1 MWCVKKLDH
10 KDELYHHGIKG
21 QKWGKKNGPPYP
33 LGASDHSSA
42 ERKEGHKG
50 WSKEAKRELDNKNGN
65 KSSNKSSNKTKKKS
79 GLTDKQKKYIK
90 IGAAVAVTALAT
102 YGGYKLYESGKL
114 DDLISKGKE
123 ALNKTI
129 TPKNVKD
136 AMQSIKDDDFKPAD
150 GLFDYKQ
157 ISKLTSSEIEAIRAY
172 TATPSY
178 RDVNEY
184 LRGITKEPTAKSKS
198 IADDITSALNKVFIN
213 KDVEVQRGIGRS
225 AAETIL
231 GEDTIETLS
240 RLKKQYVDESS
251 VIHLDSLVGVIS
263 KDNGIMSTAIPT
275 ESWLFSGIKK
285 SVAQNFARDGDG
297 IVFDIKAKAGSKGMY
312 VAPLSA
318 YYSEHELV
326 FAPGSSL
333 VTDGTI
339 QLISGIWHIGAILT
353 Q

>member
-1 MWCVKKLDH
+1 MWYVRKLDS
-10 KDELYHHGIKG
+10 KNELYHHGIKG
-21 QKWGKKNGPPYP
+21 QKWGDKNGPPYP
-33 LGASDHSSA
+33 LGASNHSST
-42 ERKEGHKG
+42 EKKQGSRG
-50 WSKEAKRELDNKNGN
+50 WSKEAKRELGNKNGN
-65 KSSNKSSNKTKKKS
+65 KTGNKTKKKS

-90 IGAAVAVTALAT
+90 IGAAVVVTALAT

-114 DDLISKGKE
+114 DGLIGKGKE
-123 ALNKTI
+123 ALGKTYI
-129 TPKNVKD
+129 PNDVKA
-136 AMQSIKDDDFKPAD
+136 AMNSMKDDYFEPAA

-157 ISKLTSSEIEAIRAY
+157 ISKLTSNEIKAIHDY
-172 TATPSY
+172 TSSPYY

-184 LRGITKEPTAKSKS
+184 LRGIVKEPS
-198 IADDITSALNKVFIN
+198 IKGKTTGDAITSALNKVFIN

-225 AAETIL
+225 AAESIL
-231 GEDTIETLS
+231 GKDTIETLS

-251 VIHLDSLVGVIS
+251 VIHLDSLVGVTN
-263 KDNGIMSTAIPT
+263 KDNGVMSTAIPKEMAT
-275 ESWLFSGIKK
+275 GIKK

-318 YYSEHELV
+318 FESEHEVV

-339 QLISGIWHIGAILT
+339 QLIRGIWHVGAILI

>member
-1 MWCVKKLDH
+1 MWYVIKLDS
-10 KDELYHHGIKG
+10 ENEIYHHGIKG

-33 LGASDHSSA
+33 LGASEHSSA

-50 WSKEAKRELDNKNGN
+50 WSKEAKRELKNQNGG

-79 GLTDKQKKYIK
+79 ALTDKQKKYIK

-123 ALNKTI
+123 AINKSFLS
-129 TPKNVKD
+129 KDVKD
-136 AMQSIKDDDFKPAD
+136 AMQSMKDDYFKPAD

-157 ISKLTSSEIEAIRAY
+157 ISKLTSNEIKAIRAY
-172 TATPSY
+172 TSTPYY
-178 RDVNEY
+178 RDANEY
-184 LRGITKEPTAKSKS
+184 LRGIAKEPTAKGKS
-198 IADDITSALNKVFIN
+198 MADNITSALNKVFLN
-213 KDVEVQRGIGRS
+213 KDVEVQRGIDRS
-225 AAETIL
+225 AAESIL
-231 GEDTIETLS
+231 GKDAMETLS
-240 RLKKQYVDESS
+240 RLKKQYIDESS
-251 VIHLDSLVGVIS
+251 VIHLDSLVGVTN
-263 KDNGIMSTAIPT
+263 KDNGVMSTAIPT

-312 VAPLSA
+312 ISPLSA
-318 YYSEHELV
+318 YGSEHEVV

-339 QLISGIWHIGAILT
+339 QLIRGIWHIGAILT